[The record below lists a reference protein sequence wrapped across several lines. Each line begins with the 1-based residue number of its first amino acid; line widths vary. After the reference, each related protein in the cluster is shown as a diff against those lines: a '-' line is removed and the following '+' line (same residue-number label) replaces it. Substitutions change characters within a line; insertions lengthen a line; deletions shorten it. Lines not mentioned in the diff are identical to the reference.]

1 MKLFGEYGIIRDND
15 TEGKIDR
22 GLNTKM
28 EQEIQR
34 YWGKLDGLKF
44 WDRYTKI
51 GKQRWE
57 WRSIGKR
64 GKQRVGIGNNEQE

>member
-57 WRSIGKR
+57 WRSIAKR

>member
-1 MKLFGEYGIIRDND
+1 MKIFGEYGIIREND

-34 YWGKLDGLKF
+34 YWGKIDCPKF
-44 WDRYTKI
+44 WD
-51 GKQRWE
+51 
-57 WRSIGKR
+57 
-64 GKQRVGIGNNEQE
+64 